1 MDITIIG
8 ATGKAGSRIV
18 TEAVERGHQVRAIVR
33 QESKN
38 KLKARPNMTIDT
50 GDIFD
55 TQGLASV
62 LDSGACVV
70 SAYGPPAE
78 HVEKLMDATRSL
90 LAGCKNA
97 RVKRLLVVGGAGSL
111 YVDPNTQLVDTPNF
125 PAAVKPVAMAHRD
138 TLSILQQEDE
148 INWTYISPSAMFAPG
163 ERTGVYRRGSDQLL
177 MDKDGNSSIS
187 MEDYA
192 VAVLDEIEQPRV
204 SKARITVGY

>member
-1 MDITIIG
+1 M
-8 ATGKAGSRIV
+8 
-18 TEAVERGHQVRAIVR
+18 
-33 QESKN
+33 
-38 KLKARPNMTIDT
+38 
-50 GDIFD
+50 
-55 TQGLASV
+55 
-62 LDSGACVV
+62 
-70 SAYGPPAE
+70 
-78 HVEKLMDATRSL
+78 
-90 LAGCKNA
+90 
-97 RVKRLLVVGGAGSL
+97 
-111 YVDPNTQLVDTPNF
+111 DPNTQLVDTPNF